1 MADAVLVAWFG
12 YIALTIPACLPDRT
26 AAPSSLLLPLSPRQ
40 ACFRLFRT
48 MKDVFLPSD
57 QDWLNTRFR
66 IAAKKRWH
74 FLECNCGFDQ
84 LRDLNIP
91 PPPGPGPARGAPG

>member
-1 MADAVLVAWFG
+1 MCVCD
-12 YIALTIPACLPDRT
+12 
-26 AAPSSLLLPLSPRQ
+26 SPQ
-40 ACFRLFRT
+40 ASFRLFRV

-74 FLECNCGFDQ
+74 FLECNCGYDQ
-84 LRDLNIP
+84 MRGMGSAAQP
-91 PPPGPGPARGAPG
+91 P